1 MRAKPTTAAVLLICA
16 VAAIL
21 LLRPKL
27 EAPLSM
33 RHESPVETGTAVTAP
48 PPARDVPV
56 PPAPEPEIAAHPE
69 PEVPVMPD
77 PQADPKTAVAEALR
91 LFREGDM
98 GTLFL
103 KFMPPEAV
111 ARMTEEQKV
120 GAVAELQA
128 AKVPGT
134 PMYERMQML
143 MPVLESLSN
152 TEPSYDETGNFAMYE
167 IKAVTSD
174 GFASRGGKLK
184 MKRVDGRWYLD

>member
-1 MRAKPTTAAVLLICA
+1 LLICA

-27 EAPLSM
+27 EAPSSM

-56 PPAPEPEIAAHPE
+56 PPAPEPE
-69 PEVPVMPD
+69 VPVMPD
-77 PQADPKTAVAEALR
+77 PQADPRTAVAEALR

-103 KFMPPEAV
+103 KFVPPEAV